1 MNRVLVAMLPWLWI
15 LIGVLNGLSA
25 ALDFGHG
32 RWLWGSMLSVA
43 CIVAILLGLAERA
56 KQRLAKPA
64 VQPEVHP

>member
-25 ALDFGHG
+25 ALDFGRG